1 MTCGTTMRSVCSV
14 PEFRSAF
21 VAYIEWGTRMAR
33 QNSQPGADVLRD
45 APVPHWGWGV
55 APPYQ
60 P

>member
-1 MTCGTTMRSVCSV
+1 M
-14 PEFRSAF
+14 
-21 VAYIEWGTRMAR
+21 Y
-33 QNSQPGADVLRD
+33 NSQPGNDVVQQ